1 MEKFHMFDDRIYQM
15 TNGVKAADRIIYTVM
30 LNEQK
35 FYHDKGQYYT
45 PSYAHLGQ
53 YAGITRTSVIA
64 CMKRLEAHGLIKK
77 TNVASNQCVIKVY
90 SLDEVPEVLTEL
102 TAKEARKAKLESKV
116 TQSVKKDDPLS
127 QNSLPTESK
136 FFTQSVKIFDTY
148 NNSNNKKE
156 LINNNKEDDFEEESL
171 KKGASLCDSH
181 ECDIKEDD
189 FLSLDELNDFLSMNE
204 SDLDSEATK
213 ETSKTSDLDDLEV
226 SSKKTSKQDKEI
238 SDVNIDSDHKNTQCP
253 ATDDEMDPFDDY
265 LDDEEDPEEELKRE
279 QRKAKIKERFR
290 KAKLKNRIDELDDF
304 DDGDDDFTYRP
315 KKKTHT
321 DSKKERIKP
330 KMYFA
335 SGGMR

>member
-1 MEKFHMFDDRIYQM
+1 
-15 TNGVKAADRIIYTVM
+15 
-30 LNEQK
+30 
-35 FYHDKGQYYT
+35 
-45 PSYAHLGQ
+45 
-53 YAGITRTSVIA
+53 
-64 CMKRLEAHGLIKK
+64 MKRLEAHGLIKK

-181 ECDIKEDD
+181 KRDIKEDD

-213 ETSKTSDLDDLEV
+213 EAI
-226 SSKKTSKQDKEI
+226 KKEDKI

-253 ATDDEMDPFDDY
+253 ATDDELDPFDDY
-265 LDDEEDPEEELKRE
+265 LDEKAEREEAIKKA
-279 QRKAKIKERFR
+279 QRKAEIKSRIAM
-290 KAKLKNRIDELDDF
+290 AKQKNKVSDLDDF
-304 DDGDDDFTYRP
+304 DDSDDDFTFTP

-321 DSKKERIKP
+321 DSKKEKIKP

-335 SGGMR
+335 GGGIK

>member
-148 NNSNNKKE
+148 NNSNNKKKF
-156 LINNNKEDDFEEESL
+156 INNNKEDDFEEESL
-171 KKGASLCDSH
+171 KKGASLCYSH

-213 ETSKTSDLDDLEV
+213 EV
-226 SSKKTSKQDKEI
+226 VKKEDKI
-238 SDVNIDSDHKNTQCP
+238 SDVIASSDHKNTQCP
-253 ATDDEMDPFDDY
+253 ATDDEMDPFDD
-265 LDDEEDPEEELKRE
+265 DEEDEESEREKAIKRVEKKKRFELAR
-279 QRKAKIKERFR
+279 Q
-290 KAKLKNRIDELDDF
+290 KNKVSGLDPF
-304 DDGDDDFTYRP
+304 DDSEDDYYLSP
-315 KKKTHT
+315 KKKQTQ
-321 DSKKERIKP
+321 DDKKQKIKP

-335 SGGMR
+335 GGGMR

>member
-136 FFTQSVKIFDTY
+136 FFTQSVKIFDMY

-156 LINNNKEDDFEEESL
+156 LIDNN
-171 KKGASLCDSH
+171 
-181 ECDIKEDD
+181 KEDD

-213 ETSKTSDLDDLEV
+213 ETSKTSDLEE
-226 SSKKTSKQDKEI
+226 DKI
-238 SDVNIDSDHKNTQCP
+238 SDVIASSDHKNTQCP
-253 ATDDEMDPFDDY
+253 ATDDEMDPFDD
-265 LDDEEDPEEELKRE
+265 DEEDEESEREKAIKRVEKKKRFELAR
-279 QRKAKIKERFR
+279 Q
-290 KAKLKNRIDELDDF
+290 KNKVSGLDPF
-304 DDGDDDFTYRP
+304 DDSEDDYYLSS
-315 KKKTHT
+315 KKKQTQ
-321 DSKKERIKP
+321 DDKKQKIKP

-335 SGGMR
+335 GGGIKQ

>member
-156 LINNNKEDDFEEESL
+156 LINNNKEDDF
-171 KKGASLCDSH
+171 
-181 ECDIKEDD
+181 
-189 FLSLDELNDFLSMNE
+189 LSLDELNDFLSMNE

-226 SSKKTSKQDKEI
+226 SSKAASKTSDLEEDKI
-238 SDVNIDSDHKNTQCP
+238 SDVNVDSDHKNTQCP
-253 ATDDEMDPFDDY
+253 ATDDDEMDPFDDY
-265 LDDEEDPEEELKRE
+265 LDEESEREEAIKKA
-279 QRKAKIKERFR
+279 QRKAEIKSRIEM
-290 KAKLKNRIDELDDF
+290 AKQKNKVSDLDDF
-304 DDGDDDFTYRP
+304 DDSDDDFTYRP

-321 DSKKERIKP
+321 EPKKEGVKVRRV
-330 KMYFA
+330 YG
-335 SGGMR
+335 GGMR